1 MGCRDCTGSVSY
13 THLDV
18 YKRQVQAVA
27 FRIVH
32 AERYRHAAVSG
43 KDDTVFVIDDIP
55 YGISFVCH
63 FLIVCLFFIHSVVI
77 CIFAQESNTIIV
89 DVYKRQRIAC
99 RMWSVVGKEV
109 L

>member
-1 MGCRDCTGSVSY
+1 MSASQSDRHGVQGAQRDREP
-13 THLDV
+13 DV

-43 KDDTVFVIDDIP
+43 KDDTVFVIDDIQ

-89 DVYKRQRIAC
+89 
-99 RMWSVVGKEV
+99 
-109 L
+109 